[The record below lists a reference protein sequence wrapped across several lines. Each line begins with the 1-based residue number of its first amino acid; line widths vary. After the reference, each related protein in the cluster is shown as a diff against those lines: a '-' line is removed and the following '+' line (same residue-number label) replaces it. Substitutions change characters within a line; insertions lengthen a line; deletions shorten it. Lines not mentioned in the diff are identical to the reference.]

1 MKYFKLILIIVHC
14 ALLPSVVIFAPLGN
28 LSKLDCSRLSQKLC
42 IMHSSKVHSQTTLP
56 HNVAN
61 EFGYLL
67 VYHNNRICPLQ
78 TLARDYTIKLTG
90 KTSYKDF
97 SAEQVLLG
105 WFFYYDEW
113 RNEPMIKIKGKD
125 AQQTLGIEGK
135 YASFNDFTSPQGY
148 KLTGTQGKNFSAA
161 DEKYNL
167 IMMHLTGSLLKIF
180 PHNNA
185 QCTTHNF
192 CDKREQSSLLRLP
205 SKAKITTE
213 GSNAQSK
220 ETTNHDNCD
229 LSIENCALIN
239 WFALNDNL
247 PADMPQSEWL
257 FIRKSMNLVAEY
269 IAHNQYDEAIDLIR
283 KIRKYQDTQLGTLA
297 PSQAHITA
305 ERIYNHLNFN
315 RPLAMALMTIG
326 ILLYIITI
334 ITNKTPLWSWLI
346 LTTTAIY
353 LLFAVILRGYIAGHF
368 PLSNGFETMQFLAL
382 IASLIPFLNLLFSR
396 TRKIKT
402 NSQLPILNLLSPCL
416 RGTSK
421 AEGVNNSSFLIPNST
436 LICGI
441 ALMVATM
448 SELNPRITL
457 LMPVLQS
464 PLLSIHVMVI
474 MISYTLFALI
484 TLNAIVNLIKIK
496 TNSQFTIHNSQFT
509 TLTFALFLL
518 TAGIFIGAIWANVS
532 WGRYWGWDPKEVWAL
547 ITMLIYSLP
556 LHRASLKIFQNP
568 RFLNWYYIFAFLSV
582 VITYFGVN
590 FILGGMHSYA

>member
-1 MKYFKLILIIVHC
+1 MKPFKLILIIVHC

-42 IMHSSKVHSQTTLP
+42 IMHSQKVHCQTTLP
-56 HNVAN
+56 RDVAN
-61 EFGYLL
+61 EFGNLL

-97 SAEQVLLG
+97 SAEHVLLG

-167 IMMHLTGSLLKIF
+167 IMMNLTGSLLKIF
-180 PHNNA
+180 PHRT
-185 QCTTHNF
+185 Q
-192 CDKREQSSLLRLP
+192 DSS
-205 SKAKITTE
+205 
-213 GSNAQSK
+213 Q
-220 ETTNHDNCD
+220 
-229 LSIENCALIN
+229 LSTIH

-247 PADMPQSEWL
+247 PADMPQAEWL

-269 IAHNQYDEAIDLIR
+269 IAHSQYDEAIDLIR
-283 KIRKYQDTQLGTLA
+283 KIRRYQDTQLGTLA
-297 PSQAHITA
+297 PSKTRITA

-326 ILLYIITI
+326 ILLYVITI
-334 ITNKTPLWSWLI
+334 ISNKTPHWSWFI
-346 LTTTAIY
+346 LTPTVIY
-353 LLFAVILRGYIAGHF
+353 LLFAVVLRGYIANHF

-382 IASLIPFLNLLFSR
+382 IASLMPFLTLLFR
-396 TRKIKT
+396 GTRKIRKD
-402 NSQLPILNLLSPCL
+402 SQL
-416 RGTSK
+416 
-421 AEGVNNSSFLIPNST
+421 NNSSFLIPHST

-474 MISYTLFALI
+474 MISYALFALI
-484 TLNAIVNLIKIK
+484 TLNAIVNLIRIK
-496 TNSQFTIHNSQFT
+496 TNTQLSTKSSPKLGEVPKAEGYANSQLSILNSQFS
-509 TLTFALFLL
+509 TLTIALFLL

-556 LHRASLKIFQNP
+556 LHRASLKTFQNP

-582 VITYFGVN
+582 IITYFGVN

>member
-1 MKYFKLILIIVHC
+1 MKKLSLLIIILHC
-14 ALLPSVVIFAPLGN
+14 V
-28 LSKLDCSRLSQKLC
+28 LC
-42 IMHSSKVHSQTTLP
+42 TVHSQTTLP
-56 HNVAN
+56 HDVAN
-61 EFGYLL
+61 EFGNLL

-105 WFFYYDEW
+105 WFFYYNEW

-167 IMMHLTGSLLKIF
+167 IMMNLTGSLLKIF
-180 PHNNA
+180 PH
-185 QCTTHNF
+185 QTQ
-192 CDKREQSSLLRLP
+192 DSS
-205 SKAKITTE
+205 
-213 GSNAQSK
+213 Q
-220 ETTNHDNCD
+220 
-229 LSIENCALIN
+229 LSTIH

-247 PADMPQSEWL
+247 PADMPQAEWL

-269 IAHNQYDEAIDLIR
+269 IAHSQYNEAIDLIR
-283 KIRKYQDTQLGTLA
+283 KIRKYQDTQLGTFT
-297 PSQAHITA
+297 PSKTRITA

-326 ILLYIITI
+326 ILLYVITI
-334 ITNKTPLWSWLI
+334 ISNKTPRWSWFI
-346 LTTTAIY
+346 LTPTAIY
-353 LLFAVILRGYIAGHF
+353 LLFAVVLRGYIANHF

-382 IASLIPFLNLLFSR
+382 IASLMPFITLLFK
-396 TRKIKT
+396 RKNT
-402 NSQLPILNLLSPCL
+402 N
-416 RGTSK
+416 
-421 AEGVNNSSFLIPNST
+421 NNSSFLIPNST

-464 PLLSIHVMVI
+464 PLLSIHVMMI
-474 MISYTLFALI
+474 MISYALFALI
-484 TLNAIVNLIKIK
+484 TLNAIVNLIKK
-496 TNSQFTIHNSQFT
+496 SKDLQLP

-556 LHRASLKIFQNP
+556 LHRISLKIFQNT

-582 VITYFGVN
+582 IITYFGVN
-590 FILGGMHSYA
+590 FILGGLHSYA

>member
-1 MKYFKLILIIVHC
+1 M
-14 ALLPSVVIFAPLGN
+14 
-28 LSKLDCSRLSQKLC
+28 
-42 IMHSSKVHSQTTLP
+42 HSQTTLP
-56 HNVAN
+56 HDVAN
-61 EFGYLL
+61 EFGNLL

-135 YASFNDFTSPQGY
+135 YASFNDFTSPEGY

-167 IMMHLTGSLLKIF
+167 IMMNLTGSLLKIF
-180 PHNNA
+180 PHNN
-185 QCTTHNF
+185 
-192 CDKREQSSLLRLP
+192 
-205 SKAKITTE
+205 
-213 GSNAQSK
+213 
-220 ETTNHDNCD
+220 
-229 LSIENCALIN
+229 ALIN

-247 PADMPQSEWL
+247 PADMPQAEWL

-269 IAHNQYDEAIDLIR
+269 IAHSQYNEAIDLIR
-283 KIRKYQDTQLGTLA
+283 KIRRYQDTQLGTLA
-297 PSQAHITA
+297 PSKTRITA

-326 ILLYIITI
+326 ILLYVITI
-334 ITNKTPLWSWLI
+334 ISNKTPRWSWFI
-346 LTTTAIY
+346 LTPTVIY
-353 LLFAVILRGYIAGHF
+353 LLFAVVLRGYIANHL

-382 IASLIPFLNLLFSR
+382 IASLMPFITLLF
-396 TRKIKT
+396 KQQK
-402 NSQLPILNLLSPCL
+402 
-416 RGTSK
+416 
-421 AEGVNNSSFLIPNST
+421 NNSLFLIPNSI

-484 TLNAIVNLIKIK
+484 LLNATTNLIKNNYELCNINYK
-496 TNSQFTIHNSQFT
+496 LNI
-509 TLTFALFLL
+509 FALFLL

>member
-1 MKYFKLILIIVHC
+1 MKKLSLLIIILHC
-14 ALLPSVVIFAPLGN
+14 V
-28 LSKLDCSRLSQKLC
+28 LC
-42 IMHSSKVHSQTTLP
+42 TVHSQTTLP
-56 HNVAN
+56 HDVAN
-61 EFGYLL
+61 EFGNLL

-105 WFFYYDEW
+105 WFFYYNEW

-167 IMMHLTGSLLKIF
+167 IMMNLTGSLLKIF

-185 QCTTHNF
+185 
-192 CDKREQSSLLRLP
+192 S
-205 SKAKITTE
+205 
-213 GSNAQSK
+213 
-220 ETTNHDNCD
+220 
-229 LSIENCALIN
+229 IN

-247 PADMPQSEWL
+247 PADMPQAEWL

-269 IAHNQYDEAIDLIR
+269 IAHSQYNEAIDLIR
-283 KIRKYQDTQLGTLA
+283 KIRKYQETQLGTLT
-297 PSQAHITA
+297 PSKTRITA

-326 ILLYIITI
+326 ILLYVITI
-334 ITNKTPLWSWLI
+334 ISNKTPRWSWFI
-346 LTTTAIY
+346 LTPTAIY
-353 LLFAVILRGYIAGHF
+353 LLFAVVLRGYIAGHF

-382 IASLIPFLNLLFSR
+382 IASLMPFITLLFK
-396 TRKIKT
+396 RKNT
-402 NSQLPILNLLSPCL
+402 N
-416 RGTSK
+416 
-421 AEGVNNSSFLIPNST
+421 NNSSFLIPNSS

-448 SELNPRITL
+448 NELNPRITL

-484 TLNAIVNLIKIK
+484 LLNATTNLIKNNHELCIM
-496 TNSQFTIHNSQFT
+496 NYELNI
-509 TLTFALFLL
+509 FALFLL

>member
-1 MKYFKLILIIVHC
+1 MKKLSLLIIILHC
-14 ALLPSVVIFAPLGN
+14 V
-28 LSKLDCSRLSQKLC
+28 LC
-42 IMHSSKVHSQTTLP
+42 TVHSQTTLP
-56 HNVAN
+56 HDVAN
-61 EFGYLL
+61 EFGNLL

-167 IMMHLTGSLLKIF
+167 IMMNLTGSLLKIF

-185 QCTTHNF
+185 
-192 CDKREQSSLLRLP
+192 S
-205 SKAKITTE
+205 
-213 GSNAQSK
+213 
-220 ETTNHDNCD
+220 
-229 LSIENCALIN
+229 IN

-247 PADMPQSEWL
+247 PADMPQAEWL

-269 IAHNQYDEAIDLIR
+269 IAHSQYNEAIDLIR
-283 KIRKYQDTQLGTLA
+283 KIRKYQETQLGTLT
-297 PSQAHITA
+297 PSKTRITA

-326 ILLYIITI
+326 ILLYVITI
-334 ITNKTPLWSWLI
+334 ISNKTPRWSWFI
-346 LTTTAIY
+346 LTPTAIY
-353 LLFAVILRGYIAGHF
+353 LLFAVVLRGYIAGHF

-382 IASLIPFLNLLFSR
+382 IASLMPFITLLFK
-396 TRKIKT
+396 RKNT
-402 NSQLPILNLLSPCL
+402 N
-416 RGTSK
+416 
-421 AEGVNNSSFLIPNST
+421 NNSSFLIPNSS

-448 SELNPRITL
+448 NELNPRITL

-484 TLNAIVNLIKIK
+484 LLNATTNLIKNNHELCIM
-496 TNSQFTIHNSQFT
+496 NYELNI
-509 TLTFALFLL
+509 FALFLL

>member
-1 MKYFKLILIIVHC
+1 MKKLSLLIIIVHC

-28 LSKLDCSRLSQKLC
+28 LSKFDCSRLSQKLC
-42 IMHSSKVHSQTTLP
+42 IIHSPKVHSQTTLP
-56 HNVAN
+56 HDVAN
-61 EFGYLL
+61 EFGNLL

-97 SAEQVLLG
+97 SAEQVLMG

-148 KLTGTQGKNFSAA
+148 KLTGTRGKNFSAA

-167 IMMHLTGSLLKIF
+167 IIMNLTGSLLKIF
-180 PHNNA
+180 PY
-185 QCTTHNF
+185 QTQ
-192 CDKREQSSLLRLP
+192 DSSQLSTESSPKLGEVP
-205 SKAKITTE
+205 KAEGYANSK
-213 GSNAQSK
+213 
-220 ETTNHDNCD
+220 
-229 LSIENCALIN
+229 LSTLNSQLSTIH

-247 PADMPQSEWL
+247 PADMPQPEWL

-283 KIRKYQDTQLGTLA
+283 KIRKYQDTQLGSFA
-297 PSQAHITA
+297 PSKARITA
-305 ERIYNHLNFN
+305 EGIYNHLNFN
-315 RPLAMALMTIG
+315 RPLAMALMTLG
-326 ILLYIITI
+326 IILYIITI
-334 ITNKTPLWSWLI
+334 ITNKTPRWSWLI
-346 LTTTAIY
+346 LTPTAIY
-353 LLFAVILRGYIAGHF
+353 LLIAVILRGYIAGHF

-382 IASLIPFLNLLFSR
+382 IASLMPFITLLFK
-396 TRKIKT
+396 RKNT
-402 NSQLPILNLLSPCL
+402 NQNSSLLTP
-416 RGTSK
+416 
-421 AEGVNNSSFLIPNST
+421 NSSFLIPNST

-474 MISYTLFALI
+474 MISYALFALI
-484 TLNAIVNLIKIK
+484 VLNATTSLIKNNYELCIM
-496 TNSQFTIHNSQFT
+496 NYELNI
-509 TLTFALFLL
+509 FALFLL

-556 LHRASLKIFQNP
+556 LHRSSLKIFQNP

>member
-1 MKYFKLILIIVHC
+1 
-14 ALLPSVVIFAPLGN
+14 
-28 LSKLDCSRLSQKLC
+28 
-42 IMHSSKVHSQTTLP
+42 
-56 HNVAN
+56 
-61 EFGYLL
+61 
-67 VYHNNRICPLQ
+67 
-78 TLARDYTIKLTG
+78 
-90 KTSYKDF
+90 
-97 SAEQVLLG
+97 
-105 WFFYYDEW
+105 
-113 RNEPMIKIKGKD
+113 
-125 AQQTLGIEGK
+125 
-135 YASFNDFTSPQGY
+135 
-148 KLTGTQGKNFSAA
+148 
-161 DEKYNL
+161 
-167 IMMHLTGSLLKIF
+167 
-180 PHNNA
+180 
-185 QCTTHNF
+185 
-192 CDKREQSSLLRLP
+192 
-205 SKAKITTE
+205 
-213 GSNAQSK
+213 
-220 ETTNHDNCD
+220 
-229 LSIENCALIN
+229 
-239 WFALNDNL
+239 
-247 PADMPQSEWL
+247 
-257 FIRKSMNLVAEY
+257 
-269 IAHNQYDEAIDLIR
+269 
-283 KIRKYQDTQLGTLA
+283 
-297 PSQAHITA
+297 
-305 ERIYNHLNFN
+305 
-315 RPLAMALMTIG
+315 MALMTIG
-326 ILLYIITI
+326 ILLYVITI
-334 ITNKTPLWSWLI
+334 ITNQAPRWSWLI
-346 LTTTAIY
+346 LTPTAIY

-382 IASLIPFLNLLFSR
+382 IASLMPFLTLLFR
-396 TRKIKT
+396 GTRKIKT

-421 AEGVNNSSFLIPNST
+421 AEGVNNSSFLIPHST

-496 TNSQFTIHNSQFT
+496 TNSQFSTKSSPKLGEVPKAEGYANSQLS

>member
-1 MKYFKLILIIVHC
+1 MKKILLITILIHC
-14 ALLPSVVIFAPLGN
+14 ALSF
-28 LSKLDCSRLSQKLC
+28 
-42 IMHSSKVHSQTTLP
+42 VHSQTTLP

-61 EFGYLL
+61 EFGNLL

-135 YASFNDFTSPQGY
+135 DASFNDFTSPEGY

-167 IMMHLTGSLLKIF
+167 IIMNLTGSLLKIF
-180 PHNNA
+180 PYNNA
-185 QCTTHNF
+185 KCTTHN
-192 CDKREQSSLLRLP
+192 
-205 SKAKITTE
+205 
-213 GSNAQSK
+213 AQSK
-220 ETTNHDNCD
+220 NTTNHDNCE
-229 LSIENCALIN
+229 LCIENCALIN

-247 PADMPQSEWL
+247 PADMPQAEWL

-269 IAHNQYDEAIDLIR
+269 IAHSQYDEAIDLIR
-283 KIRKYQDTQLGTLA
+283 KIRKYQDTQLGSFA
-297 PSQAHITA
+297 PSKARITA

-315 RPLAMALMTIG
+315 RPLAMALMTLG

-334 ITNKTPLWSWLI
+334 ITNKTPRWSWLI
-346 LTTTAIY
+346 LTPTAIY
-353 LLFAVILRGYIAGHF
+353 LLFAVILRGYIANHF

-382 IASLIPFLNLLFSR
+382 IASLMPFLTQLF
-396 TRKIKT
+396 KQQK
-402 NSQLPILNLLSPCL
+402 
-416 RGTSK
+416 
-421 AEGVNNSSFLIPNST
+421 NNSSFLIPNST

-474 MISYTLFALI
+474 MISYALFALI
-484 TLNAIVNLIKIK
+484 VLNATTSLIKNNYELCIM
-496 TNSQFTIHNSQFT
+496 NYELNI
-509 TLTFALFLL
+509 FALFLL

-556 LHRASLKIFQNP
+556 LHRSSLKIFQNP

-590 FILGGMHSYA
+590 FILGGLHSYA

>member
-1 MKYFKLILIIVHC
+1 MKKLSLLIIIVHC

-42 IMHSSKVHSQTTLP
+42 IIHSQKVHSQTTLP
-56 HNVAN
+56 HDVAN
-61 EFGYLL
+61 EFGNLL

-97 SAEQVLLG
+97 SAEQVLMG

-148 KLTGTQGKNFSAA
+148 KLTGTRGKNFSAA

-167 IMMHLTGSLLKIF
+167 IIMNLTGSLLKIF
-180 PHNNA
+180 PY
-185 QCTTHNF
+185 QTQ
-192 CDKREQSSLLRLP
+192 DSSQLSTESSPKLGEVP
-205 SKAKITTE
+205 KAEGYANSK
-213 GSNAQSK
+213 
-220 ETTNHDNCD
+220 
-229 LSIENCALIN
+229 LSTLNSQLSTIH

-247 PADMPQSEWL
+247 PADMPQAEWL

-269 IAHNQYDEAIDLIR
+269 IAHNQYDEAINLIR
-283 KIRKYQDTQLGTLA
+283 KIRKYQDTQLGSFA
-297 PSQAHITA
+297 PSKARITA

-315 RPLAMALMTIG
+315 RPLAIALMTLG
-326 ILLYIITI
+326 IILYIITI
-334 ITNKTPLWSWLI
+334 ITNKTPRWSWLI
-346 LTTTAIY
+346 LTPTAIY
-353 LLFAVILRGYIAGHF
+353 LLIVVILRGYIAGHF

-382 IASLIPFLNLLFSR
+382 IASLMPFITLLFKRKNTNQNSTFLIPNSSFLNP
-396 TRKIKT
+396 
-402 NSQLPILNLLSPCL
+402 NSTFLIPNSSFLNP
-416 RGTSK
+416 
-421 AEGVNNSSFLIPNST
+421 NSSFLIPNST

-474 MISYTLFALI
+474 MISYALFALI
-484 TLNAIVNLIKIK
+484 VLNATTSLIKNNYELCIM
-496 TNSQFTIHNSQFT
+496 NYELNI
-509 TLTFALFLL
+509 FALFLL
-518 TAGIFIGAIWANVS
+518 TSGIFIGAIWANVS

-556 LHRASLKIFQNP
+556 LHRSSLKIFQNP

>member
-1 MKYFKLILIIVHC
+1 MKKLSLLIIIVHC

-28 LSKLDCSRLSQKLC
+28 LSKLDGSRLSQKLC
-42 IMHSSKVHSQTTLP
+42 IMHTQKVHSQTTLP
-56 HNVAN
+56 HDVAN
-61 EFGYLL
+61 EFGNLL

-97 SAEQVLLG
+97 SAEQVLMG

-135 YASFNDFTSPQGY
+135 YASFNDFISPQGY
-148 KLTGTQGKNFSAA
+148 KLIGTRGKNFSAA

-167 IMMHLTGSLLKIF
+167 IIMNLTGSLLKIF
-180 PHNNA
+180 PYQTQN
-185 QCTTHNF
+185 
-192 CDKREQSSLLRLP
+192 SSQLSTESSPKLGEVP
-205 SKAKITTE
+205 KAEGYANSK
-213 GSNAQSK
+213 
-220 ETTNHDNCD
+220 
-229 LSIENCALIN
+229 LSTLNSQLSTIH

-247 PADMPQSEWL
+247 PADMPQAEWL

-269 IAHNQYDEAIDLIR
+269 IAHAQYDEAIDLIR
-283 KIRKYQDTQLGTLA
+283 KIRKYQDTQLGSFA
-297 PSQAHITA
+297 PSKARITA

-315 RPLAMALMTIG
+315 RPLAMALMTLG
-326 ILLYIITI
+326 IILYIITI
-334 ITNKTPLWSWLI
+334 ITNKTPRWSWLI
-346 LTTTAIY
+346 LTPTAIY
-353 LLFAVILRGYIAGHF
+353 LLIAVILRGYIAGHF

-382 IASLIPFLNLLFSR
+382 IASLMPFLTLLF
-396 TRKIKT
+396 RKNT
-402 NSQLPILNLLSPCL
+402 NQ
-416 RGTSK
+416 
-421 AEGVNNSSFLIPNST
+421 NSSFLIPNSS

-474 MISYTLFALI
+474 MISYALFALI
-484 TLNAIVNLIKIK
+484 VLNATTSLIKNNYELCIM
-496 TNSQFTIHNSQFT
+496 NYELNI
-509 TLTFALFLL
+509 FALFLL

-556 LHRASLKIFQNP
+556 LHRSSLKIFQNP

-590 FILGGMHSYA
+590 FILGGLHSYA

>member
-1 MKYFKLILIIVHC
+1 MKKLSLLIIILHC
-14 ALLPSVVIFAPLGN
+14 V
-28 LSKLDCSRLSQKLC
+28 LC
-42 IMHSSKVHSQTTLP
+42 TMHSQTTLP
-56 HNVAN
+56 HDVAN
-61 EFGYLL
+61 EFGNLL

-167 IMMHLTGSLLKIF
+167 IMMNLTGSLLKIF
-180 PHNNA
+180 PHQTQN
-185 QCTTHNF
+185 
-192 CDKREQSSLLRLP
+192 SS
-205 SKAKITTE
+205 
-213 GSNAQSK
+213 Q
-220 ETTNHDNCD
+220 
-229 LSIENCALIN
+229 LSTIH

-247 PADMPQSEWL
+247 PADMPQAEWL

-269 IAHNQYDEAIDLIR
+269 IAHSQYNEAIDLIR
-283 KIRKYQDTQLGTLA
+283 KIRRYQETQLGTLA
-297 PSQAHITA
+297 PSKTRITA

-326 ILLYIITI
+326 ILLYVITI
-334 ITNKTPLWSWLI
+334 ISNKTPRWSWFI
-346 LTTTAIY
+346 LTPTVIY
-353 LLFAVILRGYIAGHF
+353 LLFAVVLRGYIAGHF

-382 IASLIPFLNLLFSR
+382 IASLMPFITLLF
-396 TRKIKT
+396 KQQK
-402 NSQLPILNLLSPCL
+402 
-416 RGTSK
+416 
-421 AEGVNNSSFLIPNST
+421 NNSLFLIPNSI

-474 MISYTLFALI
+474 MISYALFALI

-496 TNSQFTIHNSQFT
+496 TNTQLSTKS
-509 TLTFALFLL
+509 
-518 TAGIFIGAIWANVS
+518 S
-532 WGRYWGWDPKEVWAL
+532 PK
-547 ITMLIYSLP
+547 
-556 LHRASLKIFQNP
+556 
-568 RFLNWYYIFAFLSV
+568 
-582 VITYFGVN
+582 
-590 FILGGMHSYA
+590 LGGELRINISKVIITSL

>member
-1 MKYFKLILIIVHC
+1 MKKLSLLIIIVHC
-14 ALLPSVVIFAPLGN
+14 ALCIIH
-28 LSKLDCSRLSQKLC
+28 SQ
-42 IMHSSKVHSQTTLP
+42 KVHSQTTLP
-56 HNVAN
+56 HDVAN
-61 EFGYLL
+61 EFGNLL

-97 SAEQVLLG
+97 SAEQVLMG

-148 KLTGTQGKNFSAA
+148 KLTGTRGKNFSAA

-167 IMMHLTGSLLKIF
+167 IMMNLTGSLLKIF
-180 PHNNA
+180 PYQTQDTRHKTQDILQVA
-185 QCTTHNF
+185 
-192 CDKREQSSLLRLP
+192 DSS
-205 SKAKITTE
+205 
-213 GSNAQSK
+213 Q
-220 ETTNHDNCD
+220 
-229 LSIENCALIN
+229 LSTLNSQLSTIH

-247 PADMPQSEWL
+247 PADMPQPEWL

-269 IAHNQYDEAIDLIR
+269 IAHTQYDEAIDLIR
-283 KIRKYQDTQLGTLA
+283 KIRKYQDTQLGSFA
-297 PSQAHITA
+297 PSKSRITA

-315 RPLAMALMTIG
+315 RPLAMALMTLG
-326 ILLYIITI
+326 IILYIITI
-334 ITNKTPLWSWLI
+334 ITNKTPRWSWLI
-346 LTTTAIY
+346 LTPTAIY

-382 IASLIPFLNLLFSR
+382 IASLMPFLTLLFK
-396 TRKIKT
+396 RKNT
-402 NSQLPILNLLSPCL
+402 NQNSSLLTP
-416 RGTSK
+416 
-421 AEGVNNSSFLIPNST
+421 NSSFLIPNST

-474 MISYTLFALI
+474 MISYALFALI
-484 TLNAIVNLIKIK
+484 VLNATTSLIKNNYELCIM
-496 TNSQFTIHNSQFT
+496 NYELNIFT
-509 TLTFALFLL
+509 LFLL

-547 ITMLIYSLP
+547 ISMLIYSLP
-556 LHRASLKIFQNP
+556 LHRSSLKIFQNP

-590 FILGGMHSYA
+590 FILGGLHSYA